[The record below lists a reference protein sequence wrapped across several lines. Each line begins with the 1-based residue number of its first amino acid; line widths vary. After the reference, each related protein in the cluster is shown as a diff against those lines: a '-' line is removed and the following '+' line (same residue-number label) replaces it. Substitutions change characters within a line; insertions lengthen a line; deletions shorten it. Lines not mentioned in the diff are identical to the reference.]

1 MKFSTIAAVTGLLAA
16 TACAASTPTPE
27 LVSARQAYDRARI
40 DPTAALVPDSVLSA
54 KQALD
59 KAEAVHE
66 KDPQS
71 DAERSYAYVA
81 QRRAEL
87 ALALGENAKAKQQ
100 RDASLQHY
108 SELQDKLRTAAQQQ
122 LGAERSQ
129 VSQLGSQLVQTQTGL
144 ARETDARKAAEAR
157 AARAM
162 ESLNKIAQVKEEARG
177 MVITLSGQVLFVT
190 GKAELLPAAQDQLD
204 QVAKAIKDQG
214 EIKPMVVEGYTDS
227 VGSDAT
233 NLKLSKDRADAVRN
247 YLISKGVPADKIS
260 SVGKGKANPVAS
272 NDTPDGRANNRRVE
286 IVIGNGNSNNSG
298 SSNSSGSNANGAT
311 TDLPARYVRS

>member
-1 MKFSTIAAVTGLLAA
+1 MKISTIAVVSSFLAA

-27 LVSARQAYDRARI
+27 LVSARQAYDRART
-40 DPTAALVPDSVLSA
+40 DPTSALVPASVLSA
-54 KQALD
+54 KQSLD
-59 KAEAVHE
+59 KAEAVHD

-87 ALALGENAKAKQQ
+87 ALALGENARAKQQ
-100 RDASLQHY
+100 ADAAAAQY
-108 SELQDKLRTAAQQQ
+108 SDLQDKLRTSAVAK

-129 VSQLGSQLVQTQTGL
+129 VNQLGSQLAQTQAGL
-144 ARETDARKAAEAR
+144 SAAEAR

-190 GKAELLPAAQDQLD
+190 GKSELLPSARDQLD
-204 QVAKAIKDQG
+204 QVAAALKDQA
-214 EIKPMVVEGYTDS
+214 EMKPMVVEGYTDS

-233 NLKLSKDRADAVRN
+233 NQKLSKDRAEAVRA
-247 YLISKGVPADKIS
+247 YLVSKGVPSEKITA
-260 SVGKGKANPVAS
+260 VGKGEANPVAS
-272 NDTPDGRANNRRVE
+272 NDTPEGRANNRRVE
-286 IVIGNGNSNNSG
+286 IVVAGG
-298 SSNSSGSNANGAT
+298 SQSAPVSSSGK
-311 TDLPARYVRS
+311 

>member
-1 MKFSTIAAVTGLLAA
+1 MKFSSFALVSSFLAA

-27 LVSARQAYDRARI
+27 LVNARQAYDRART
-40 DPTAALVPDSVLSA
+40 DPTASLVPDSVLSA

-87 ALALGENAKAKQQ
+87 ALALGENARTKQQ
-100 RDASLQHY
+100 ADVASAQY
-108 SELQDKLRTAAQQQ
+108 AQLQDKAVAQ
-122 LGAERSQ
+122 LGAERTQ
-129 VSQLGSQLVQTQTGL
+129 NNQLGTQLAQTQAGL
-144 ARETDARKAAEAR
+144 SAAEAR

-190 GKAELLPAAQDQLD
+190 GKSELLPAARDQLD
-204 QVAKAIKDQG
+204 QVATALKDQG
-214 EIKPMVVEGYTDS
+214 DLKPMVVEGYTDS

-233 NLKLSKDRADAVRN
+233 NLKLSKDRAEAVRA
-247 YLISKGVPADKIS
+247 YLVSKGVPSDKIS

-272 NDTPDGRANNRRVE
+272 NDTPEGRANNRRVE
-286 IVIGNGNSNNSG
+286 IIVGSGGARNSVD
-298 SSNSSGSNANGAT
+298 T
-311 TDLPARYVRS
+311 TK